1 MTQSSHAVVD
11 SRMTRVPPLLV
22 GLSMALCIA
31 IIAIA
36 RWTGVS
42 ESFVSSA
49 SSVEKHRLYFE
60 DRVDGSIAVTLTL
73 DESALS
79 STPIS
84 VARIAPESNGFLRG
98 VLRGLASERKRRG
111 MGSERPFELNLR
123 ADGRLTLD
131 DPGTG
136 RQIDLRSFG
145 PTNAATFESLLAD
158 ARKSSRAASTGTLS
172 LIATR
177 TQATSSASQHPSNER

>member
-1 MTQSSHAVVD
+1 
-11 SRMTRVPPLLV
+11 MTRVPPLLV

-49 SSVEKHRLYFE
+49 SSVETHRLYFE
-60 DRVDGSIAVTLTL
+60 DRVDGSIAVTLSVT
-73 DESALS
+73 EPRFH
-79 STPIS
+79 STAIN
-84 VARIAPESNGFLRG
+84 VARIEPESNGFLRG

-111 MGSERPFELNLR
+111 MGSELPFELNLR
-123 ADGRLTLD
+123 TDGRLTLD

-145 PTNAATFESLLAD
+145 PTNAATFENLLAD
-158 ARKSSRAASTGTLS
+158 ARRTSRTASGLTL
-172 LIATR
+172 AR
-177 TQATSSASQHPSNER
+177 TMSPTQSTLDASQQLNNER

>member
-1 MTQSSHAVVD
+1 MNQSSHAAVD

-22 GLSMALCIA
+22 GMSVTLCIV

-49 SSVEKHRLYFE
+49 SSVETHKLYFD
-60 DRVDGSIAVTLTL
+60 DRVDGSIAVTMRDNRHNVAATSF
-73 DESALS
+73 D
-79 STPIS
+79 
-84 VARIAPESNGFLRG
+84 VARIEPESNGFLRG

-111 MGSERPFELNLR
+111 MGSELPFELNVR
-123 ADGRLTLD
+123 ADDRLTLD
-131 DPGTG
+131 DPATG

-145 PTNAATFESLLAD
+145 PTNAATFERLLAN
-158 ARKSSRAASTGTLS
+158 ARQAERRLHSPGVAALEPSTST
-172 LIATR
+172 A
-177 TQATSSASQHPSNER
+177 EK